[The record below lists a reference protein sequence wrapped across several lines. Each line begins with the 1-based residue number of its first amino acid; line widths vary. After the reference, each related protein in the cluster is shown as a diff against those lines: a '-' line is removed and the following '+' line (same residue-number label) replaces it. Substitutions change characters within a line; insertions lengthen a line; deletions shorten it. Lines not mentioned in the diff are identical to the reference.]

1 MLMDTARVL
10 RDVSIAVLMT
20 MVVMLLL
27 WARWNPEEYGRWLQ
41 AVDTARYEHLDCDC
55 TGEWAEETLP

>member
-1 MLMDTARVL
+1 MTVARIIRDICTALLV
-10 RDVSIAVLMT
+10 T
-20 MVVMLLL
+20 MVVMMML

-55 TGEWAEETLP
+55 TGEWSEDPLP